1 VISGSGP
8 GCDRIDLTSN
18 WRTPLSIARIW
29 KRSAARLGL
38 LALAALAFHPEVL
51 AQKKG
56 GGTPPSPA
64 PGLIYF
70 SGWVT
75 TSGNTSYSTPMSM
88 NGDGTDKRNVLSTSS
103 PSYER
108 HANSRWFLFGDYDW
122 DGPVDEWGI
131 PLAYEIYA
139 VNEQDQW
146 VQLTG
151 DPNIHWSGVT
161 GVGSVAWGKDD
172 SFVSYT
178 AWWFTGN
185 GNEVRGGLF
194 YVDIDW
200 TSGVP
205 VAGAPTFL
213 FEADAFWFQNWE
225 ASVNLYYHD
234 WSPDGNKVVFEQD
247 DGARPA
253 GTYIANASAP
263 PAQIEAFAGGW
274 NAVWSPDGSRI
285 AYVNGG
291 IWTSNPDGSGAVQLT
306 QAVSTST
313 QQRGHGSPSWSPDGA
328 FLAYTDSIVSRNKST
343 YSVMRIPSGGGTPV
357 NLTPEFTKAAGPKWR
372 H

>member
-1 VISGSGP
+1 M
-8 GCDRIDLTSN
+8 
-18 WRTPLSIARIW
+18 SIARIW

-38 LALAALAFHPEVL
+38 LALVALVFHPEAL

-56 GGTPPSPA
+56 GGTPPPPQPPP

-70 SGWVT
+70 TGWVPWSNT
-75 TSGNTSYSTPMSM
+75 TAPTPMSM
-88 NGDGTDKRNVLSTSS
+88 KGDGTDKRNALSTSS
-103 PSYER
+103 PSYGR
-108 HANSRWFLFGDYDW
+108 HANSRWFLLGDYDW
-122 DGPVDEWGI
+122 ESPVDEWGI
-131 PLAYEIYA
+131 PMGYEIYA
-139 VNEQDQW
+139 VNEQNQW

-185 GNEVRGGLF
+185 CNEVRGGLF

-225 ASVNLYYHD
+225 ASVNLDNQD
-234 WSPDGNKVVFEQD
+234 WSPDGNKVVFEQE

-253 GTYIANASAP
+253 GTYIADVSAP
-263 PAQIEAFAGGW
+263 PAQIQAFAGGW

-291 IWTSNPDGSGAVQLT
+291 IWTSNPDGSGAVRLT
-306 QAVSTST
+306 QPTSTST
-313 QQRGHGSPSWSPDGA
+313 QQRGHGGPSWSPDGA
-328 FLAYTDSIVSRNKST
+328 FLAFTESIVSKSKSA
-343 YSVMRIPSGGGTPV
+343 YSVMRIPSAGGTPV
-357 NLTPEFTKAAGPKWR
+357 SLTTDFAKAAGPKWR
-372 H
+372 P